1 MVQLFFMWPNVL
13 SALTSTRMLHNG
25 IGPMPRNLKPAQSM
39 PDRSQ
44 GISEA
49 PPLPR
54 TRKAILRPDL
64 IEQFERA
71 SEHRLITLCD
81 IAGSGKTTAV
91 LEWAKTRVAR
101 GDHVAWLGLSA
112 RDNDLNSFLQHLCE
126 VFDRFDVSVP
136 DDIRNLLKSAPISP
150 FRTVIGKLFEAIA
163 GAQQRVILVLD
174 DLHLIRNTQVISALE
189 WLVENAPMSVQFVF
203 ATREKIPLKISR
215 FRALDQVFEFARG
228 ALRFNTAE
236 IKMFLEHQL
245 NETDLSEDQVEQ
257 ITKLTNG
264 WPVALQF
271 IVLSYRQS
279 YKLDLHKLTKNT
291 PSGLFSFLKED
302 VLEKMSQEN
311 ADFLVRIACLPK
323 ITQNAVASLF
333 ETADAD
339 AMLAKLADQG
349 FLEVENP
356 FEYRFFHPLFH
367 DFLENELGAVETK
380 ERQKLRHRASA
391 YYMSVEDYENAMDQL
406 IKAQNFGE
414 AAKILETEGMSL
426 IRASRIQELKAWLE
440 KVPKEVLD
448 VSPRLEMFWIW
459 ILFHLPHTRVALRRL
474 VAFMRKVR
482 SGALTA
488 KQLGLSADDLDT
500 ELRVLSAGVLS
511 ANGKSTLARQSVLS
525 SMRALSHRR
534 GFNKGTL
541 CNILA
546 YSELILGDVTA
557 AREASRLGFESH
569 NRGASVFGIAY
580 SELLTGIAEIEMC
593 QPYKAANSLRR
604 SKDHVVR
611 EIGPGSYA
619 EGLLSI
625 AVAETKYGWNQLE
638 EAEKSLA
645 PVMSIVRES
654 GSLLFL
660 LRAVLLQAKLHAAS
674 QNPRLAL
681 RVLEELELEDVPS
694 FPLSMRHCIA
704 DERVRIL
711 LAQGDL
717 VSARIA
723 LKSAGIDPDKPHHDA
738 VENLTIGATSALL
751 AKSRLLIAEGRFDAA
766 VSTLEPLRDDAIS
779 RERRMTLITVD
790 GLIAIALY
798 KSGARLKTADIL
810 METMR
815 TVASEAVTRPL
826 IDLGADI
833 IAPLEDAR
841 DKFRLTDRRT
851 DLLAYC
857 SSIIRTIKAGLMHD
871 NSGGNGTST
880 VLMPAEPELLEPL
893 TEREEQVAQL
903 LADGKTNPQISKEL
917 SLSVDTV
924 KWHLKNIFQKLGV
937 SNRTQAVIALTGQRS
952 FIEDEF

>member
-1 MVQLFFMWPNVL
+1 MPQTTKPTPN
-13 SALTSTRMLHNG
+13 
-25 IGPMPRNLKPAQSM
+25 M
-39 PDRSQ
+39 PDRPQ
-44 GISEA
+44 GISDA

-54 TRKAILRPDL
+54 TRKAISRPDL
-64 IEQFERA
+64 IAQFERA

-91 LEWAKTRVAR
+91 LEWAKTRMAR
-101 GDHVAWLGLSA
+101 GDHVAWLGLTA
-112 RDNDLNSFLQHLCE
+112 RDNDLNSFLHHLCE
-126 VFDRFDVSVP
+126 VFDRLGVSVP
-136 DDIRNLLKSAPISP
+136 DDTRNLLKSAPVSP
-150 FRTVIGKLFEAIA
+150 FRTVLGTLFEAISDA
-163 GAQQRVILVLD
+163 GQRVILVLD
-174 DLHLIRNTQVISALE
+174 DLHLITNTHVISTLE

-203 ATREKIPLKISR
+203 ATRKNIPLKISR
-215 FRALDQVFEFARG
+215 LRALDQVFEFARG
-228 ALRFNTAE
+228 ALRFKGAE

-245 NETDLSEDQVEQ
+245 NDTELSADQVEQ
-257 ITKLTNG
+257 ITDLTNG

-279 YKLDLHKLTKNT
+279 HRLDLRKLTTNT
-291 PSGLFSFLKED
+291 SSGLFSFLKED
-302 VLEKMSQEN
+302 VLEKMSKED
-311 ADFLVRIACLPK
+311 AAFLVRIACLPK
-323 ITQNAVASLF
+323 ITQDAVTSLVAAS
-333 ETADAD
+333 DAD
-339 AMLAKLADQG
+339 ARLVQLAEQG
-349 FLEVENP
+349 FLEVESP
-356 FEYRFFHPLFH
+356 DQYRFFHPLFR
-367 DFLENELGAVETK
+367 DFLESELGAVEKT
-380 ERQKLRHRASA
+380 ERQKLCHRASE
-391 YYMSVEDYENAMDQL
+391 YYMSVQDYENAMDQL
-406 IKAQNFGE
+406 IKAQSFGK
-414 AAKILETEGMSL
+414 AAQILENEGMSL

-448 VSPRLEMFWIW
+448 ASPRLEMFWIW
-459 ILFHLPHTRVALRRL
+459 ILFHLPQTRVALRRL
-474 VAFMRKVR
+474 VAFMRKVKNGEL
-482 SGALTA
+482 SAE
-488 KQLGLSADDLDT
+488 QLGLSADDLNT

-525 SMRALSHRR
+525 SMRALSHRS

-604 SKDHVVR
+604 GIDHVVQ

-619 EGLLSI
+619 EGLLSV
-625 AVAETKYGWNQLE
+625 AVAETQYGWNQLE
-638 EAEKSLA
+638 EAGKSLA
-645 PVMSIVRES
+645 PVMSIIRES

-660 LRAVLLQAKLHAAS
+660 LRAALLQAKLHAAS
-674 QNPRLAL
+674 RNTRLAL
-681 RVLEELELEDVPS
+681 QVLEELEAEGVRS
-694 FPLSMRHCIA
+694 FPLSMRHCIV

-711 LAQGDL
+711 LAQGDV

-723 LKSAGIDPDKPHHDA
+723 LKSAGIDPDTSHHLS

-751 AKSRLLIAEGRFDAA
+751 AKSRLLIAESRFDEA
-766 VSTLEPLRDDAIS
+766 VSTLDPLRDDARS

-798 KSGARLKTADIL
+798 KNGARLKAADIL

-833 IAPLEDAR
+833 VAPLQDAR

-851 DLLAYC
+851 DLMTYC
-857 SSIIRTIKAGLMHD
+857 SSIIRTIEARPMHD
-871 NSGGNGTST
+871 NSGETGVSTSL
-880 VLMPAEPELLEPL
+880 VPAEPELLEPL
-893 TEREEQVAQL
+893 TGREEQVAQL

-917 SLSVDTV
+917 ALSVDTV

-952 FIEDEF
+952 FVDDEL

>member
-1 MVQLFFMWPNVL
+1 MTDRPQGL
-13 SALTSTRMLHNG
+13 SA
-25 IGPMPRNLKPAQSM
+25 
-39 PDRSQ
+39 
-44 GISEA
+44 A

-54 TRKAILRPDL
+54 TRKAISRPDL
-64 IEQFERA
+64 IAQFERA

-91 LEWAKTRVAR
+91 LEWAKTRMAR

-112 RDNDLNSFLQHLCE
+112 RDNDLNSFLHHLCE
-126 VFDRFDVSVP
+126 VFDQLGVSVP
-136 DDIRNLLKSAPISP
+136 GDVRNLLKSAPVSP
-150 FRTVIGKLFEAIA
+150 FRTVLGKLFEAISNA
-163 GAQQRVILVLD
+163 GQRVILVLD
-174 DLHLIRNTQVISALE
+174 DLHLITNTQVISTLE
-189 WLVENAPMSVQFVF
+189 WLVENAPVSVQFVF

-215 FRALDQVFEFARG
+215 LRALDQVFEFARG
-228 ALRFNTAE
+228 ALRFKGAE
-236 IKMFLEHQL
+236 IGMFLKNQL
-245 NETDLSEDQVEQ
+245 DETDLSGDQVDQ
-257 ITKLTNG
+257 IKELTNG

-279 YKLDLHKLTKNT
+279 HKLDLRKLTTNT
-291 PSGLFSFLKED
+291 SSGLFSFLKED
-302 VLEKMSQEN
+302 VLEKMSQED

-323 ITQNAVASLF
+323 ITPNAVAALF
-333 ETADAD
+333 DISDAD
-339 AMLAKLADQG
+339 AKLARLAEQG

-356 FEYRFFHPLFH
+356 DEYRFFHPLFR
-367 DFLENELGAVETK
+367 DFLENELGAVETT
-380 ERQKLRHRASA
+380 ERYQLRHRASA

-406 IKAQNFGE
+406 IKAQNFGK
-414 AAKILETEGMSL
+414 AAQILETEGMTL

-440 KVPKEVLD
+440 KVPKEVLEA
-448 VSPRLEMFWIW
+448 SPRLEMFWIW
-459 ILFHLPHTRVALRRL
+459 ILFHLPHTRTALRRL

-482 SGALTA
+482 SGDLSAE
-488 KQLGLSADDLDT
+488 QLGLSADDLDT

-525 SMRALSHRR
+525 SMRALSHQT

-541 CNILA
+541 CNILS
-546 YSELILGDVTA
+546 YSELILGDVTS

-604 SKDHVVR
+604 GIDHVVQ
-611 EIGPGSYA
+611 EIGPVSYA

-625 AVAETKYGWNQLE
+625 AVAETQYGWNQLE

-660 LRAVLLQAKLHAAS
+660 LRAVLLEAKLHASS
-674 QNPRLAL
+674 QNARMAL
-681 RVLEELELEDVPS
+681 HVLEDLEGEGIRS
-694 FPLSMRHCIA
+694 FPLSMRHCIV

-711 LAQGDL
+711 LAQDDL

-723 LKSAGIDPDKPHHDA
+723 LKSAGIDPDTAGHHT

-766 VSTLEPLRDDAIS
+766 VSTLEPLRDDALS

-798 KSGARLKTADIL
+798 KSGARLKAADIL
-810 METMR
+810 MQTMR
-815 TVASEAVTRPL
+815 TIASEAVTRPL

-833 IAPLEDAR
+833 IAPLQDAR

-851 DLLAYC
+851 DLMTYC
-857 SSIIRTIKAGLMHD
+857 SSIIRTIEAGPLHD
-871 NSGGNGTST
+871 NSDGTGANT
-880 VLMPAEPELLEPL
+880 VLVPTEPELLEPL
-893 TEREEQVAQL
+893 TGREEQVAQL